1 MKLEKAA
8 KTRIK
13 VVLDTSCYV
22 ASLLSV
28 SGASAKIVELVINGK
43 IFNFYTE
50 EILAEVRE
58 VISRKKFKL
67 TKEQQECFIHL
78 TQETSFLIKQLQTY
92 EVNKCRDPNDDKFL
106 SLANQIEADF
116 IITIDNDLLA
126 LRTSEKTKIV
136 APNEFLTI
144 KDD

>member
-1 MKLEKAA
+1 MKLEKVA

-28 SGASAKIVELVINGK
+28 SGASAKIVELIINGK

-50 EILAEVRE
+50 EILTEVRE
-58 VISRKKFKL
+58 VISRKKFNV
-67 TKEQQECFIHL
+67 TKEQQKYFIHL
-78 TQETSFLIKQLQTY
+78 IQETSFLIKQLQTY
-92 EVNKCRDPNDDKFL
+92 KVNKCRDPNDDKFL
-106 SLANQIEADF
+106 SLANQIDADF

-126 LRTSEKTKIV
+126 LRTSNKTKIV
-136 APNEFLTI
+136 APNKFLTI